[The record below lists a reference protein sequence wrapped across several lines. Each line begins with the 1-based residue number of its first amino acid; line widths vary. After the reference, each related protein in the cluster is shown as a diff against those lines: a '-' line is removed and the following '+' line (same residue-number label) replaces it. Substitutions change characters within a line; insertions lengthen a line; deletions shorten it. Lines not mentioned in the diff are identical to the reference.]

1 VKCELCKTNTATVH
15 FKQVS
20 DGVARELFVCEACAA
35 RNGFEIQSPTSLTDF
50 LFGVGFEAAEPQPQG
65 ETGKAC
71 PVCGLTRRDFDKT
84 SRLGCPACYDAFE
97 AELRPILAEMQD
109 GSRHCGKVPAFAR
122 VSAEAAALQEAL
134 DKAVARQD
142 FEEAA
147 VLRDRLRTLRGEADA
162 PQAPRALK
170 ARKRG
175 AAAGK
180 RTGEAHA
187 G

>member
-1 VKCELCKTNTATVH
+1 VKCELCKTNKATVH

-35 RNGFEIQSPTSLTDF
+35 QNGFEIQSPTSLTDF
-50 LFGVGFEAAEPQPQG
+50 LFGVGFEAAEAPPSG
-65 ETGKAC
+65 NTGKAC

-84 SRLGCPACYDAFE
+84 ARLGCPACYDAFE
-97 AELRPILAEMQD
+97 AELRPIIAESQD
-109 GSRHCGKVPAFAR
+109 GERHRGKVPALAR
-122 VSAEAAALQEAL
+122 VSAEAAAMQDAL

-147 VLRDRLRTLRGEADA
+147 VLRDRLRALRAKPENGRKPGRKTPAG
-162 PQAPRALK
+162 RA
-170 ARKRG
+170 
-175 AAAGK
+175 
-180 RTGEAHA
+180 TGDAHA